1 MPCISPDDLFPR
13 TTADLFCPG
22 KEPFAA
28 FTASGE
34 DRGTGMTRSAAAA
47 EYMHRTRE
55 PADSWPS

>member
-34 DRGTGMTRSAAAA
+34 GQGAGMTGSAAA
-47 EYMHRTRE
+47 EDMQRMRE

>member
-1 MPCISPDDLFPR
+1 MPCIFPDDLFPR

-34 DRGTGMTRSAAAA
+34 GRGAGMTGSAAAA
-47 EYMHRTRE
+47 EYVQGMRE

>member
-22 KEPFAA
+22 NEPFAA
-28 FTASGE
+28 STASGE
-34 DRGTGMTRSAAAA
+34 GRGTGMTRSAAAA
-47 EYMHRTRE
+47 EVTQGTRE